1 MTPRK
6 LTQALQ
12 SRGTAIAA
20 ALLLAGGALW
30 AFLSGDLQPIAGSQG
45 LAFPSPNLWFPD
57 PEISLW
63 VNVGAIII
71 MAVIMVV
78 VNGQFNFIRSL
89 SIGYA
94 TLFLFMELSVPDDL
108 AQFNGG
114 VLMLAG
120 VLVGMSLLFSAFAN
134 PLATRRIFLL
144 FLILSSGVTVYYGF
158 LFLIPLFLLGMLQM
172 RVLKWRPVLAA
183 AMGIITPWWI
193 LIGLGLINPLDLSW
207 PVFTG
212 VFTGFDPE
220 EAIHG
225 VVIAAVTGFLSIAA
239 WVMNFTKLIT
249 YNAKTRAMNGF
260 VALGALAAMAMMAL
274 DYSDF
279 PSYMAL
285 LNCFTAYQIGH
296 YIAIRQPDNGY
307 IFSLT
312 VMVVYVSFYLW
323 RVII

>member
-12 SRGTAIAA
+12 SRGTAIVA

-30 AFLSGDLQPIAGSQG
+30 AYLTADLTPIVGSQG
-45 LAFPSPNLWFPD
+45 IALPSPNLWIPD
-57 PEISLW
+57 PEVSLW
-63 VNVGAIII
+63 VNVGAIIVL
-71 MAVIMVV
+71 AVMMVV
-78 VNGQFNFIRSL
+78 VNGLFNFIRSL

-94 TLFLFMELSVPDDL
+94 TLFLFMELSEPDDL
-108 AQFNGG
+108 SQFNGG

-120 VLVGMSLLFSAFAN
+120 VLVCMPLLFSAFAN
-134 PLATRRIFLL
+134 PQATRRIFLL
-144 FLILSSGVTVYYGF
+144 FFLLSAGMAVYYGF
-158 LFLIPLFLLGMLQM
+158 LFLLPLFLIGMLQM
-172 RVLKWRPVLAA
+172 RVLKWRPLLAA
-183 AMGIITPWWI
+183 VLGIITPWWI
-193 LIGLGLINPLDLSW
+193 MVGFGIIDVTKLAW
-207 PVFTG
+207 PEFTG
-212 VFTGFDPE
+212 IFAGFDPE

-260 VALGALAAMAMMAL
+260 VSLGALAAMLMMAF
-274 DYSDF
+274 DYSNF
-279 PSYMAL
+279 PAYMSV

-312 VMVVYVSFYLW
+312 IMVVYVSFYIW